1 MHWKYSEAKKIIRIV
16 NGYPYLGWSNNFTLV
31 CYKDLYR
38 WKVKWFIQQ
47 NFFSAHFHHK
57 AIVPHLSKT
66 CHSLPIL
73 RDKLV
78 GFAVARDTLVHFTH
92 YMETPK
98 VISGALKWYQGW
110 SGHITFCDSVGHYT
124 QQWSLLNLKGHE
136 KIWSLGLK
144 KKWCYSSYII
154 LFQSVSAWNPISDAL
169 AVWHITD
176 A

>member
-1 MHWKYSEAKKIIRIV
+1 MVTLTWVEVIILLLFVIRI
-16 NGYPYLGWSNNFTLV
+16 YTDEKWSG
-31 CYKDLYR
+31 LYNR
-38 WKVKWFIQQ
+38 I
-47 NFFSAHFHHK
+47 FFSAHFHHK

-98 VISGALKWYQGW
+98 VLSGALKWYQGW

-144 KKWCYSSYII
+144 KNGVTHLTSFFSRACQREI
-154 LFQSVSAWNPISDAL
+154 LFLMLWPFG
-169 AVWHITD
+169 T
-176 A
+176 

>member
-1 MHWKYSEAKKIIRIV
+1 MHWKYSEPKKIIRIV
-16 NGYPYLGWSNNFTLV
+16 NDYPYLGWSNNFTLL
-31 CYKDLYR
+31 CYRIYTDEKWSGLYNR
-38 WKVKWFIQQ
+38 I
-47 NFFSAHFHHK
+47 FFSSHFHHK

-144 KKWCYSSYII
+144 KNGVTHLTSFFSRACQREI
-154 LFQSVSAWNPISDAL
+154 LFLMLWPFG
-169 AVWHITD
+169 T
-176 A
+176 